1 MKTQKLTSKVFRFG
15 GLAIASEIDLPGL
28 PEVAT
33 PSFDVSIRIGTPPH
47 ALLDATEIDPECFA
61 NDSEYL
67 YSVPELAVFY
77 LNGGHEIIVKP
88 LDNNRMGELRSY
100 LFSIIVS
107 VLFFRRG
114 LLPLHASAVNVGGR
128 VFAFLGKSGAGK
140 STLAAYLGERGYPV
154 IADDLTLLNRT
165 EDGTT
170 RVTPCAPWVK
180 LWRDALDGFGM
191 QIREESQLAGKHSK
205 YLIPLAEAA
214 DDPGP
219 PLPLGGLFLLEESS
233 ENEAT
238 VVPITSAAA
247 IAAMMAFTYPALLVH
262 KLGRDAELF
271 RRCGEVLGTVPVAA
285 FRRARNLAK
294 FDEQVDTLLA
304 AIPAMSFESK
314 S

>member
-15 GLAIASEIDLPGL
+15 GLMIASEIDLPGL

-33 PSFDVSIRIGTPPH
+33 SSFDVSIRIGTPPLT
-47 ALLDATEIDPECFA
+47 LLDATEIDPECFA
-61 NDSEYL
+61 NDTEYL
-67 YSVPELAVFY
+67 YSVPKLAIFY
-77 LNGGHEIIVKP
+77 LIGGHEIIVKP
-88 LDNNRMGELRSY
+88 LDMNRMGEIRSY

-107 VLFFRRG
+107 VLFFRRN
-114 LLPLHASAVNVGGR
+114 LLPLHASAVSVGGR

-154 IADDLTLLNRT
+154 VADDLTLLNRT
-165 EDGTT
+165 EDGITI
-170 RVTPCAPWVK
+170 VTPCAPWVK

-191 QIREESQLAGKHSK
+191 RIQEESQLAGKHSK

-214 DDPGP
+214 DDPAEP
-219 PLPLGGLFLLEESS
+219 QPLGGLFLLEESPAAD
-233 ENEAT
+233 AT
-238 VVPITSAAA
+238 IVPMASAAS

-285 FRRARNLAK
+285 FRRPRNLAN
-294 FDEQVDTLLA
+294 FDEQVDVLLA
-304 AIPAMSFESK
+304 GIHAMPLESK
-314 S
+314 I